1 MASRWAIGAGRVGA
15 VAGGLAALEGLVRA
29 RLVSPL
35 ILSAP
40 STVAVKAWEDIR
52 SGELLAHFIV
62 TAGEFGLAL
71 LLALILGSALGIVFF
86 RVRLIGA
93 AVEPLLLAFYAAPT
107 ILLYPVFLTLF
118 GLGSGAVVGMAVVFG
133 TVPIAVNVS
142 AGLTGVER
150 VFVKLGRSLRATPWQ
165 LFWKIMLPASAP
177 VVFAG
182 IRMGFT
188 YAFIGVVAVEFLTFS
203 GGLGRMVSW
212 RYFIFDTDGLYAA
225 VALVIVVAAAVNS
238 LVQAAEG
245 RVRRRW
251 T

>member
-1 MASRWAIGAGRVGA
+1 MDHRWTIRAGRAGVIGGA
-15 VAGGLAALEGLVRA
+15 LAALEALVRA

-40 STVAVKAWEDIR
+40 STVAVTAWEDIR
-52 SGELLAHFIV
+52 SGELAAHLAV
-62 TAGEFGLAL
+62 TALEFGSAF
-71 LLALILGSALGIVFF
+71 LIALGLGTALGMVFF
-86 RVRLIGA
+86 RFRLIGA

-142 AGLTGVER
+142 AGLASVER
-150 VFVKLGRSLRATPWQ
+150 VFVKLGRSLSATPWQ

-177 VVFAG
+177 LIFAG
-182 IRMGFT
+182 LRMGFT

-225 VALVIVVAAAVNS
+225 VALVIVVAAVVNS
-238 LVQAAEG
+238 LLRAAEG
-245 RVRRRW
+245 RVRTRW
-251 T
+251 A